1 MIKFFVY
8 TLIGLFVFVMFF
20 APARNYMNN
29 LFHRDKQELREEE
42 IIGRVSGHNPRVEEI
57 QNALKEAGFDPG
69 PIDRVMGAQTRAAI
83 KGLQKTKGL
92 KAAGKID
99 LVTQLALDREKE
111 IEKPSFK
118 VESEFGSW
126 DIDFSDK
133 TKQIQTALKKAG
145 FYKGEIDGKI
155 GPRTKA
161 AIRAFQKAKKLN
173 PDGVVGA
180 KTWEELKRYLKN

>member
-1 MIKFFVY
+1 M
-8 TLIGLFVFVMFF
+8 
-20 APARNYMNN
+20 
-29 LFHRDKQELREEE
+29 
-42 IIGRVSGHNPRVEEI
+42 
-57 QNALKEAGFDPG
+57 KEAGFDPG
-69 PIDRVMGAQTRAAI
+69 PIDGVMGAQTRAAI

-126 DIDFSDK
+126 DIDSSDK

-180 KTWEELKRYLKN
+180 KTWEELKRYLKNY